1 MVQTMNNQP
10 QQPAQPRKHG
20 LLYNLFWGWPW
31 ALVGMLLASL
41 LVSLVIE
48 YVGMA
53 FFWPELGAAHSEAV
67 MTTELGYLSSEFKR
81 SLLLSDPSVTVTHW
95 IRVAYQWTFVD
106 SGFLDWVHQMYER
119 QANSQNAVARE
130 LNSWSGWL
138 ASFLKDY
145 LLATV
150 YVTVITLVR
159 VTILV
164 LSIPLFI
171 LVLLVALT
179 EGLGRRDVRRYGA
192 GYESSFVYHHAKRMV
207 KPAVY
212 IPCMLYLSWP
222 SAVYPNLLLLP
233 AAILLGIAVTVT
245 TASFKKYL

>member
-1 MVQTMNNQP
+1 MSQAVSNQP
-10 QQPAQPRKHG
+10 QQPAPPRKHG
-20 LLYNLFWGWPW
+20 LLYNLLWGWPW
-31 ALVGMLLASL
+31 MLAGMLLASL

-48 YVGMA
+48 YAGMA
-53 FFWPELGAAHSEAV
+53 FFWTEQGAAHSEAV
-67 MTTELGYLSSEFKR
+67 MHTELGYLSSEFTR
-81 SLLLSDPSVTVTHW
+81 SLLLSEPSVTVTRW
-95 IRVAYQWTFVD
+95 IMVAYQWTFVD
-106 SGFLDWVHQMYER
+106 SGFLDWIQRTYDT
-119 QANSQNAVARE
+119 QAHSQNAVARE

-138 ASFLKDY
+138 AVTLKEY
-145 LLATV
+145 LVATV

-164 LSIPLFI
+164 LSIPLFV
-171 LVLLVALT
+171 LVVLVALT

-207 KPAVY
+207 KPAIY

-222 SAVYPNLLLLP
+222 AAVWPNLLLLP
-233 AAILLGIAVTVT
+233 AAILLGITVTVT

>member
-1 MVQTMNNQP
+1 MAQAVNNQP
-10 QQPAQPRKHG
+10 QQPVPPRQHG

-31 ALVGMLLASL
+31 ALVGMLLVSL
-41 LVSLVIE
+41 LVSLLIE
-48 YVGMA
+48 YTGMA
-53 FFWPELGAAHSEAV
+53 FFWPELGASHSEAV
-67 MTTELGYLSSEFKR
+67 MNTELGYLSSEFTR
-81 SLLLSDPSVTVTHW
+81 SLLMSTPSVTVTRW
-95 IRVAYQWTFVD
+95 VTLAYQWAFVD
-106 SGFLDWVHQMYER
+106 SGFLNWVHRAYES
-119 QANSQNAVARE
+119 QASSQNAVARE

-138 ASFLKDY
+138 AGTLKEY

-179 EGLGRRDVRRYGA
+179 EGFGRRDIRRYGA

-222 SAVYPNLLLLP
+222 TAVYPNLLLLP

-245 TASFKKYL
+245 TASFKKYI

>member
-1 MVQTMNNQP
+1 MSQAVNNQP
-10 QQPAQPRKHG
+10 QQPAQSRKHG
-20 LLYNLFWGWPW
+20 LLYNVLWGWPW
-31 ALVGMLLASL
+31 TLIGMFFASL
-41 LVSLVIE
+41 FVSLVIE

-53 FFWPELGAAHSEAV
+53 FFWSELGASHSKTV
-67 MTTELGYLSSEFKR
+67 MDTELGYLSSEFTR
-81 SLLLSDPSVTVTHW
+81 SLLLSEPSVTVTRW
-95 IRVAYQWTFVD
+95 IMVAYQWTFVN
-106 SGFLDWVHQMYER
+106 SGFLDWLQRAYDTQVH
-119 QANSQNAVARE
+119 SQNAVARE

-138 ASFLKDY
+138 ASALKEY
-145 LLATV
+145 LMATV

-179 EGLGRRDVRRYGA
+179 EGLGRRDIRRYGA

-222 SAVYPNLLLLP
+222 TAVYPNLLLLP

>member
-1 MVQTMNNQP
+1 MSQVGSNQP
-10 QQPAQPRKHG
+10 QQPAPPRRHG
-20 LLYNLFWGWPW
+20 LFYNLLWGWPW
-31 ALVGMLLASL
+31 MLAGMLLASL

-48 YVGMA
+48 YVGIA
-53 FFWPELGAAHSEAV
+53 FFWPELGASHSEAV
-67 MTTELGYLSSEFKR
+67 MHTELGYLSSEFTR
-81 SLLLSDPSVTVTHW
+81 SLLLSEPSVTVTRWLAQAYRWAFTDSGLLEW
-95 IRVAYQWTFVD
+95 IHRAYQT
-106 SGFLDWVHQMYER
+106 
-119 QANSQNAVARE
+119 QANGSNAVARE

-138 ASFLKDY
+138 ANALKDY

-150 YVTVITLVR
+150 HVTVITLVR

-164 LSIPLFI
+164 LSVPLFV
-171 LVLLVALT
+171 LVVLVALT

-207 KPAVY
+207 KPAIY

-222 SAVYPNLLLLP
+222 AAVWPNLLLLP

>member
-1 MVQTMNNQP
+1 MSQAVNNQP
-10 QQPAQPRKHG
+10 QQPVQPRKNG
-20 LLYNLFWGWPW
+20 LFYNVLWGWPW
-31 ALVGMLLASL
+31 MLIGMFFASL

-48 YVGMA
+48 YIGMA
-53 FFWPELGAAHSEAV
+53 FFWSELGASHSEAV
-67 MTTELGYLSSEFKR
+67 MHTEMGYLSSEFTR
-81 SLLLSDPSVTVTHW
+81 SLMLSEPSVTVTRW
-95 IRVAYQWTFVD
+95 IGQAYQWTFVD
-106 SGFLDWVHQMYER
+106 SGFLDWIQRAYDSQVH
-119 QANSQNAVARE
+119 SQNAVARE

-138 ASFLKDY
+138 ATTLKEY
-145 LLATV
+145 LVATV

-171 LVLLVALT
+171 LVVLVALT
-179 EGLGRRDVRRYGA
+179 EGLGRRDIRRYGA

-207 KPAVY
+207 KPAIY

-222 SAVYPNLLLLP
+222 TAVYPNLLLLP
-233 AAILLGIAVTVT
+233 AAILLGVAVTVT

>member
-1 MVQTMNNQP
+1 MAQADNTQP
-10 QQPAQPRKHG
+10 RQAAESRKHG
-20 LLYNLFWGWPW
+20 LLYNLLWGWPW
-31 ALVGMLLASL
+31 TLVGMFFASL
-41 LVSLVIE
+41 FVSLVIE

-53 FFWPELGAAHSEAV
+53 FFWPELGASHSEAV
-67 MTTELGYLSSEFKR
+67 MNTELGYLSSEFTR
-81 SLLLSDPSVTVTHW
+81 SLLLTEPSVTVTHW
-95 IRVAYQWTFVD
+95 IMVAYQWVFVD
-106 SGFLDWVHQMYER
+106 SGFLSWIQQAYET
-119 QANSQNAVARE
+119 QTHSQNAIARE

-138 ASFLKDY
+138 ASMLKEY
-145 LLATV
+145 LMATV

-171 LVLLVALT
+171 LVVLVALT

-222 SAVYPNLLLLP
+222 TAVYPNLLLLP

>member
-1 MVQTMNNQP
+1 MSQAVNNQP
-10 QQPAQPRKHG
+10 QQPVQPRKHG
-20 LLYNLFWGWPW
+20 LFYNVLWGWPW
-31 ALVGMLLASL
+31 MLIGMFLASL

-48 YVGMA
+48 YVGMV
-53 FFWPELGAAHSEAV
+53 FFWPELGASHSEAV
-67 MTTELGYLSSEFKR
+67 MNTELGYLSSEFTR
-81 SLLLSDPSVTVTHW
+81 SLLLSEPSVTVTRW
-95 IRVAYQWTFVD
+95 IMTAYQWTFVD
-106 SGFLDWVHQMYER
+106 SGFLGWIKQAYDTQVH
-119 QANSQNAVARE
+119 SQNAVARE

-138 ASFLKDY
+138 AATLKEY
-145 LLATV
+145 LMATV

-171 LVLLVALT
+171 LVVLVALT
-179 EGLGRRDVRRYGA
+179 EGLGRRDIRRYGA

-212 IPCMLYLSWP
+212 IPCMLYLSGP
-222 SAVYPNLLLLP
+222 TAVYPNLLLLP

>member
-1 MVQTMNNQP
+1 M
-10 QQPAQPRKHG
+10 
-20 LLYNLFWGWPW
+20 LI
-31 ALVGMLLASL
+31 GMFFASL

-53 FFWPELGAAHSEAV
+53 FFWTELGALHSEAV
-67 MTTELGYLSSEFKR
+67 MHTEMGYLSSEFTR
-81 SLLLSDPSVTVTHW
+81 SLMLSEPSVTVTRW
-95 IRVAYQWTFVD
+95 IGQAYQWAFVD
-106 SGFLDWVHQMYER
+106 SGFLDWIQRACDAQVH
-119 QANSQNAVARE
+119 SQNAVARE

-138 ASFLKDY
+138 AATLKEY
-145 LLATV
+145 LVATV

-171 LVLLVALT
+171 LVVLVALT
-179 EGLGRRDVRRYGA
+179 EGLGRRDIRRYGA

-207 KPAVY
+207 KPVIY

-222 SAVYPNLLLLP
+222 TAVYPNLLLLP
-233 AAILLGIAVTVT
+233 AAILLGITVTVT

>member
-1 MVQTMNNQP
+1 MAQVVNNQP
-10 QQPAQPRKHG
+10 QQPVPPRQHG

-31 ALVGMLLASL
+31 ALVGMLLVSL
-41 LVSLVIE
+41 LIE
-48 YVGMA
+48 YAGMA
-53 FFWPELGAAHSEAV
+53 FFWPELGASHSEAV
-67 MTTELGYLSSEFKR
+67 MNTELGYLSSEFTQ
-81 SLLLSDPSVTVTHW
+81 SLLLSTPSVTVTRW
-95 IRVAYQWTFVD
+95 VTQAYQWAFVE
-106 SGFLDWVHQMYER
+106 SGFLNWVHRTYES
-119 QANSQNAVARE
+119 QAGSQNAVARE

-138 ASFLKDY
+138 AGTLKEY

-164 LSIPLFI
+164 L
-171 LVLLVALT
+171 LVALT
-179 EGLGRRDVRRYGA
+179 EGFGRRDIRRYGA

>member
-1 MVQTMNNQP
+1 MSQAVSNQ
-10 QQPAQPRKHG
+10 QQPAPPRKHG
-20 LLYNLFWGWPW
+20 LFYNLLWGWPW
-31 ALVGMLLASL
+31 MLLGMLLASL

-48 YVGMA
+48 YMSMA
-53 FFWPELGAAHSEAV
+53 FFWPELGASHSEAV
-67 MTTELGYLSSEFKR
+67 MHTELGYLSSGFTR
-81 SLLLSDPSVTVTHW
+81 SMLLSEPSVTFGRWLTQ
-95 IRVAYQWTFVD
+95 AYRWACVD
-106 SGFLDWVHQMYER
+106 SGFLDWTQR
-119 QANSQNAVARE
+119 TDGTQTRSQNAIARE
-130 LNSWSGWL
+130 LNNWSGQL
-138 ASFLKDY
+138 AHSLKGY
-145 LLATV
+145 LLATL

-164 LSIPLFI
+164 LSIPLFV
-171 LVLLVALT
+171 LVVLVALT

-207 KPAVY
+207 KPAIY

-222 SAVYPNLLLLP
+222 TAVWPNLLLLP